1 MVSSKLLF
9 LAVIA
14 AVQAIDVDVAVVGG
28 GGSGGYAAV
37 QLRENYGKKIVV
49 IEKQKQLVRRIHNL
63 LMEERLTYRRAAT
76 HSLGTIQSRERCTTM
91 ASTPSRISPSQ
102 LTSSNNSKF
111 PLGQSS
117 LNKYEICTSTSKMAK
132 QSTSRLHPRK
142 RPLMLWE
149 IIVTSGSSTP

>member
-1 MVSSKLLF
+1 MVSSKILF

-37 QLRENYGKKIVV
+37 QLRENHGKKIVV

-63 LMEERLTYRRAAT
+63 LMEERLTYRRVAT
-76 HSLGTIQSRERCTTM
+76 HSLGTIQSRERRTTM

-111 PLGQSS
+111 PLGQSNLS
-117 LNKYEICTSTSKMAK
+117 KYEICTST
-132 QSTSRLHPRK
+132 
-142 RPLMLWE
+142 
-149 IIVTSGSSTP
+149 